1 MSEFKLQDSVQL
13 MHGYTPT
20 MTISAINE
28 ETKEAYCIW
37 YDSTKTRT
45 IKKECVP
52 LTALKHTPPKIS
64 SEDILQSLRR

>member
-28 ETKEAYCIW
+28 ETNEAYCVW
-37 YDSTKTRT
+37 YDAAKTRT
-45 IKKECVP
+45 VKKEWIP
-52 LTALKHTPPKIS
+52 LIALKHTPPKIS
-64 SEDILQSLRR
+64 SEDILHSLRR